1 MRGTATHIAHTGKNM
16 AKKTIYFDKLCG
28 FSVTAVTE
36 NGKVTDCKFS
46 ADDDAPAVGNIYRG
60 RVVNVLE
67 GMQAAFVDCGLERN
81 CYLSAED
88 VPYGTEGGVSGL
100 RAGDELMVQIVKTP
114 SGKKGA
120 KVTAKPSFVGKT
132 LIYLPN
138 TDFVG
143 ISHRIEDDELRESL
157 IFAAKRAK
165 RKGEGMVIRNAA
177 PFCTYEQI
185 DEELKF
191 LRTIY
196 ERTAE
201 AFRRAKAGELI
212 HTDFTMPVRV
222 MRNFTEYDVAK
233 IVTGRAE
240 QYEEIKE
247 LLSIMPGGRQIKL
260 ELYSGGRDMLEQAG
274 LAAQIAEACSERVE
288 LKGGAYLI
296 IERTEALTSID
307 VNTGGFTGEDSLE
320 YTVYHTNLAAAREIA
335 RQVKLRNIGGLF
347 VVDFIDM
354 AEEGHRR
361 ALVQE
366 LEKALRSDAAPHRVL
381 PMSDFGL
388 VEFTRKRSGAELS
401 SFVIQPC
408 TVCGCGKDYSDD
420 FYMLL
425 CYSEALKALDGG
437 AAAAT
442 LEVRPEVAA
451 YLAANR
457 AFGDGIREKFPR
469 AEVYVM
475 PDCSKKSREYF
486 CRAERK
492 GFTPP
497 DGAIKI

>member
-1 MRGTATHIAHTGKNM
+1 MRGAARHIAHTGKNM

-366 LEKALRSDAAPHRVL
+366 LEKALQSDAAPHRVL

-408 TVCGCGKDYSDD
+408 PVCGYGRDYSND

-437 AAAAT
+437 AAAPLWKCAPKLPHTLPQTGRSAT
-442 LEVRPEVAA
+442 AYAKNSPAPRYMLCQTVQKRAGNISAARRERGLPRPTA
-451 YLAANR
+451 
-457 AFGDGIREKFPR
+457 P
-469 AEVYVM
+469 
-475 PDCSKKSREYF
+475 
-486 CRAERK
+486 
-492 GFTPP
+492 
-497 DGAIKI
+497 